1 MNKEGYNDPTA
12 EKVIANSGRGEIIA
26 GLEKKY
32 GIRCGDK
39 VKLKFTKLVFNLA
52 GKRTQV
58 YIREM
63 KVVNLYPR
71 FILLRDVSGYHET
84 FLWDEF
90 LRRMQREGKR

>member
-12 EKVIANSGRGEIIA
+12 EKAIANSGRGEIVA
-26 GLEKKY
+26 ELERRY
-32 GIRCGDK
+32 GIRRGDK
-39 VKLKFTKLVFNLA
+39 VNLKFTKLVFNLA

-58 YIREM
+58 YLRKME
-63 KVVNLYPR
+63 VVNLYPR
-71 FILLRDVSGYHET
+71 FILLRDASGYHET